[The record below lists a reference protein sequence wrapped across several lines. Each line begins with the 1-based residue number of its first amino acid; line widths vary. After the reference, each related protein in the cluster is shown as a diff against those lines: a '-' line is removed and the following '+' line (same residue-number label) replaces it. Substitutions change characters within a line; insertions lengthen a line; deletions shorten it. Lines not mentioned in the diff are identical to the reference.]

1 MKQSIRL
8 ASSVGLIVALLS
20 TPVLADM
27 PEEDRQSSITQVGA
41 EIGAYLGYR
50 KNVARYAGVKLARGI
65 DPVFAVEL
73 QKHAGFFKSALFDSL
88 DGLANEIK
96 KASVDQ
102 AQEKAA
108 EHVVEDLMQR
118 KLETI
123 PGFEQAYAINN
134 VRVAYSNEGGAAAI
148 AEVTL
153 IATGELIERTAGKK
167 VATVTMPI
175 ARGALTYARKT
186 FEDFGGTLYDSRI
199 LK

>member
-1 MKQSIRL
+1 MNQSIRL
-8 ASSVGLIVALLS
+8 ASSVGLVVALLS

-27 PEEDRQSSITQVGA
+27 PEEDRQSSIIQVGA
-41 EIGAYLGYR
+41 EIGSYIGYR
-50 KNVARYAGVKLARGI
+50 KNVARYAGVTLARGI

-73 QKHAGFFKSALFDSL
+73 QNHAGLFKSALFDSL

-96 KASVDQ
+96 TAAVEQ
-102 AQEKAA
+102 TQEKIA

-118 KLETI
+118 KLEDI

-175 ARGALTYARKT
+175 ARGTLTYARET